1 MTFSRLSNIIQYLK
15 AQQERVRALYENR
28 IDVIDF
34 TNDYELVITEL
45 LKEVYG
51 EEGYDWFSWFC
62 YETDFGEKMS
72 KEEPR
77 AWDENK
83 NPICYDLKSLWEH
96 LESLDYNP

>member
-1 MTFSRLSNIIQYLK
+1 MTFERFSNIIQYLK

-51 EEGYDWFSWFC
+51 EEGYDWFSWYC

-72 KEEPR
+72 KEDPR
-77 AWDENK
+77 AWDEDK
-83 NPICYDLKSLWEH
+83 NPICYDLESLWQH
-96 LESLDYNP
+96 LESLINQ

>member
-1 MTFSRLSNIIQYLK
+1 MTFERFSNTIQYLK

-45 LKEVYG
+45 LKEIYG

-77 AWDENK
+77 AWDKDE

-96 LESLDYNP
+96 LEGL